1 MRRRFAYLALWA
13 IAAGLLL
20 VGVILASMGTAV
32 VSDAVDVQGDSG
44 TWVSREIPVGG
55 WGVGSLVLGAV
66 TVLVLL
72 FLNAYRGAPPRT
84 RGEATAPDSPDSPVE
99 R

>member
-1 MRRRFAYLALWA
+1 MDHLRVR
-13 IAAGLLL
+13 
-20 VGVILASMGTAV
+20 
-32 VSDAVDVQGDSG
+32 SG
-44 TWVSREIPVGG
+44 TWASPREIPVGG
-55 WGVGSLVLGAV
+55 WGIGCLVLGAL

>member
-1 MRRRFAYLALWA
+1 M
-13 IAAGLLL
+13 
-20 VGVILASMGTAV
+20 STGTAV
-32 VSDAVDVQGDSG
+32 VSDAVNVHGDSG

-55 WGVGSLVLGAV
+55 WGIGCLVLGAL

-84 RGEATAPDSPDSPVE
+84 RGEVTAPDSSDTPVE